1 MNDNDVLVIDTG
13 VKSPTKVVEEQL
25 LPFPIL
31 TEGHPSLKTPVEEF
45 DIIQIEQPEIQKFIK
60 QLKLTMKTYNGVGLS
75 ANQCG
80 FKFRMF
86 VIGTDQFQMACIN
99 PKIID
104 VDGDPKLMRE
114 GCLSYPALFVSV
126 PRYEGVLVEYYNEN
140 TERKEMW
147 LRGLTAQCFQH
158 ELEHL
163 DGKVFLEKVKPLA
176 MQMGRK
182 RQAKLIKK
190 IVRKSK

>member
-1 MNDNDVLVIDTG
+1 MNDDVLVIDTG
-13 VKSPTKVVEEQL
+13 AKSPTKVVEEQI
-25 LPFPIL
+25 LPLPIL
-31 TEGHPSLKTPVEEF
+31 TEGNSSLKIPVEDF
-45 DIIQIEQPEIQKFIK
+45 DITQISQPDIQKFIK
-60 QLKLTMKTYNGVGLS
+60 QLKLTMRTYNGVGLS

-86 VIGTDQFQMACIN
+86 VIGTDQFQMTCIN
-99 PKIID
+99 PRIID
-104 VDGDPKLMRE
+104 VDGEPKLMRE

-140 TERKEMW
+140 SEKKELW

-163 DGKVFLEKVKPLA
+163 DGKVFIERVKPLA
-176 MQMGRK
+176 MQMARK
-182 RQAKLIKK
+182 RQTKLIKK
-190 IVRKSK
+190 IVRHSK

>member
-1 MNDNDVLVIDTG
+1 MNDDDILVINTES
-13 VKSPTKVVEEQL
+13 KTPTKVVEEKI
-25 LPFPIL
+25 LPLPIL
-31 TEGHPSLKTPVEEF
+31 TEGNPSLKIPVEEF
-45 DIIQIEQPEIQKFIK
+45 DMSQIMQPEIQKFIK
-60 QLKLTMKTYNGVGLS
+60 QLKLTMHTYSGVGLS

-86 VIGTDQFQMACIN
+86 VIGTDQFQMICVN

-140 TERKEMW
+140 SEKKEMW

-163 DGKVFLEKVKPLA
+163 DGKLFIERVKPLA
-176 MQMGRK
+176 MRMARK
-182 RQAKLIKK
+182 RQTKLIKK
-190 IVRKSK
+190 IVRHSK

>member
-1 MNDNDVLVIDTG
+1 MNDDVLVIDTG
-13 VKSPTKVVEEQL
+13 AKSPTKVVEEQI
-25 LPFPIL
+25 LPLPIL
-31 TEGHPSLKTPVEEF
+31 TEGNLSLKIPVEDF
-45 DIIQIEQPEIQKFIK
+45 DITQISQPDIQKFIK
-60 QLKLTMKTYNGVGLS
+60 QLKLTMRTYNGVGLS

-80 FKFRMF
+80 LKFRMF

-126 PRYEGVLVEYYNEN
+126 PRYEGVLVEYHNEN
-140 TERKEMW
+140 SEKKEMW

-163 DGKVFLEKVKPLA
+163 DGKLFIERVKPLA
-176 MQMGRK
+176 MRMARK
-182 RQAKLIKK
+182 RQTKLIKK
-190 IVRKSK
+190 IVRHSK

>member
-1 MNDNDVLVIDTG
+1 MNDDVLVIDTG
-13 VKSPTKVVEEQL
+13 AKSPTKVVEEQI
-25 LPFPIL
+25 LPLPIL
-31 TEGHPSLKTPVEEF
+31 TEGNPNLKIPVEDF
-45 DIIQIEQPEIQKFIK
+45 DITQISQPDIQKFIK
-60 QLKLTMKTYNGVGLS
+60 QLKLTMRTYNGVGLS

-80 FKFRMF
+80 LKFRMF

-99 PKIID
+99 PRIID

-140 TERKEMW
+140 SEKKEMW

-163 DGKVFLEKVKPLA
+163 DGKLFIERVKPLA
-176 MQMGRK
+176 MRMARK
-182 RQAKLIKK
+182 RQTKLIKK
-190 IVRKSK
+190 IVRHSK

>member
-1 MNDNDVLVIDTG
+1 MNDDILVIDTG
-13 VKSPTKVVEEQL
+13 AKSPTKVVEEKI
-25 LPFPIL
+25 LPLPIL
-31 TEGHPSLKTPVEEF
+31 TEGNLSLKIPVEDF
-45 DIIQIEQPEIQKFIK
+45 DITQISQPDIQKFIK
-60 QLKLTMKTYNGVGLS
+60 QLKLTMQTYNGVGLS

-80 FKFRMF
+80 LKFRMF

-99 PKIID
+99 PRIID
-104 VDGDPKLMRE
+104 VDGEPKLMRE

-140 TERKEMW
+140 SEKKEMW

-163 DGKVFLEKVKPLA
+163 DGKLFIERVKPLA
-176 MQMGRK
+176 MRMARK
-182 RQAKLIKK
+182 RQTKLIKK
-190 IVRKSK
+190 IVRHSK

>member
-1 MNDNDVLVIDTG
+1 MNDDFLVIDTG
-13 VKSPTKVVEEQL
+13 AKSPTKVVEEQI
-25 LPFPIL
+25 LPLPIL
-31 TEGHPSLKTPVEEF
+31 TEGNPSLKIPVEEF
-45 DIIQIEQPEIQKFIK
+45 DITQITQPEIQKFIK

-86 VIGTDQFQMACIN
+86 VIGTDQFQMTCIN
-99 PKIID
+99 PRIID
-104 VDGDPKLMRE
+104 VDGEPKLMRE

-140 TERKEMW
+140 SEKKELW
-147 LRGLTAQCFQH
+147 LRGITAQCFQH

-163 DGKVFLEKVKPLA
+163 DGKVFLERVKPLA
-176 MQMGRK
+176 MQMARK
-182 RQAKLIKK
+182 RQTKLIKK
-190 IVRKSK
+190 IVRHSK